1 MSDVP
6 ARRRHARRLAARIEA
21 LVPRDAPGREA
32 AAAGLLWAV
41 IIRRAMAA
49 GAIPRPR
56 GPDDLAP
63 VDALAMAPASFGPA
77 SSHDAMAM
85 LGECGPREVE
95 LALAAAA
102 EHRADALI
110 ACLAVLTDWKRRGR
124 DLGPWG
130 HPEGQDD
137 PWLHNRPY
145 TT

>member
-1 MSDVP
+1 MSDVS

-21 LVPRDAPGREA
+21 LVPRDATGREA

-63 VDALAMAPASFGPA
+63 IDALAMAPASFGPA
-77 SSHDAMAM
+77 SAHDAMAM

-95 LALAAAA
+95 LALVAA

-110 ACLAVLTDWKRRGR
+110 ACLAVLSDWKLRGR

-130 HPEGQDD
+130 LPMGDA
-137 PWLHNRPY
+137 P
-145 TT
+145 

>member
-21 LVPRDAPGREA
+21 RAPRDAAGREA

-41 IIRRAMAA
+41 ILRRAMAA

-56 GPDDLAP
+56 SPDDLAP
-63 VDALAMAPASFGPA
+63 IDALAMAPASFGPA
-77 SSHDAMAM
+77 SSHEVMAM
-85 LGECGPREVE
+85 LDECGPREVE

-102 EHRADALI
+102 AHHENVLVV
-110 ACLAVLTDWKRRGR
+110 CLAVLSDWKRRGR

-130 HPEGQDD
+130 HPEGQHD
-137 PWLHNRPY
+137 PRSP
-145 TT
+145 